1 MANVPGGPP
10 LQSFGTAP
18 TGPASKSS
26 TPASLGRP
34 PLLGDCG
41 VRDACSTHTRNGN
54 ANKVPILM
62 RITLVLRKYY
72 IRPISGHSVRVPLVR
87 SADLAEAKA
96 YCGGLIR
103 VDRRVG
109 SGVRRV
115 FCLASQ

>member
-1 MANVPGGPP
+1 
-10 LQSFGTAP
+10 
-18 TGPASKSS
+18 
-26 TPASLGRP
+26 
-34 PLLGDCG
+34 
-41 VRDACSTHTRNGN
+41 
-54 ANKVPILM
+54 
-62 RITLVLRKYY
+62 VLRKYY